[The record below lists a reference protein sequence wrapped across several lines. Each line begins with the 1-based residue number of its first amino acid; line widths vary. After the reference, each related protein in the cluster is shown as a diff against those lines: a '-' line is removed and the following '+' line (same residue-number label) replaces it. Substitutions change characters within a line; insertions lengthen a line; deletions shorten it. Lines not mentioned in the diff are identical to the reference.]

1 MLFPCLCVQGL
12 YWFSWPLHL
21 ILRFTAGRTWIK
33 LWDRQQLGRPY
44 SLVMAGPPSSNL
56 SAIWKFLQLWLIEM
70 RASPGCTSPCLR
82 NTLVCSPAKT
92 QFIPVVPNSIAFFP
106 APEEPRH
113 HVYAS
118 CKCNPA
124 CLAQKPGSSA
134 APMAVQRIRK
144 RCAVSVFACTNIHS
158 SFIFPTFVTQKKL
171 LAHFFSYVKLLF
183 WGLMKPMN
191 EWAGRPCVCDVTGAI
206 MRFLSPAEVIETH
219 LPPNRTPSKLYLCL
233 LSMCWPD
240 KLA

>member
-1 MLFPCLCVQGL
+1 
-12 YWFSWPLHL
+12 
-21 ILRFTAGRTWIK
+21 
-33 LWDRQQLGRPY
+33 
-44 SLVMAGPPSSNL
+44 MAGAPSSNL

-118 CKCNPA
+118 CKYNPA

-134 APMAVQRIRK
+134 AFMAVQRIRK

-158 SFIFPTFVTQKKL
+158 SFIFPTFVTHKKF
-171 LAHFFSYVKLLF
+171 LAHFFPYVKLPF

-191 EWAGRPCVCDVTGAI
+191 EWAGRPCVWRYWCHHEIFVHCW
-206 MRFLSPAEVIETH
+206 SIETY

-233 LSMCWPD
+233 LSMCWPG

>member
-1 MLFPCLCVQGL
+1 
-12 YWFSWPLHL
+12 
-21 ILRFTAGRTWIK
+21 
-33 LWDRQQLGRPY
+33 
-44 SLVMAGPPSSNL
+44 MAGAPSSNL
-56 SAIWKFLQLWLIEM
+56 SAVWKFLQLWLIEM

-113 HVYAS
+113 HVFAS

-124 CLAQKPGSSA
+124 CLARKPGSSA
-134 APMAVQRIRK
+134 APMTVQRIRK

-171 LAHFFSYVKLLF
+171 LAHFFSICKIAVL
-183 WGLMKPMN
+183 
-191 EWAGRPCVCDVTGAI
+191 
-206 MRFLSPAEVIETH
+206 RFNETH
-219 LPPNRTPSKLYLCL
+219 EWMSRVPLCVWRYWCHHEIFVPCWSNRNIPLT
-233 LSMCWPD
+233 
-240 KLA
+240 